1 MGKNQKIFF
10 GILIVVILLGSS
22 LGVAYVAQGDDYHEF
37 FVKERDS
44 ELEKELL
51 QKDTQKVTVDNY
63 SIALKEVLY
72 DSGVKIGYCIFEVTK
87 KGGMPEASIGADR
100 SLLGKN
106 FGENSR
112 FSLSINANSGNTQEA
127 MLKKDKLYIY
137 YSFNVLDSL
146 EHPFNHQVILT
157 DGMQKDDSKDGAY
170 REYIFQLKD
179 TKNNRRYEM
188 NKGAEL
194 LLSPVGIA
202 IRVENAERFEKQKI
216 VLVDKQG
223 KENVVVDTEK
233 EIGTAGSSENAEKDG
248 KQNLLQYMY
257 CFKDFLDIKEIDKV
271 LFNGKELNE
280 VSNQG
285 RE

>member
-1 MGKNQKIFF
+1 
-10 GILIVVILLGSS
+10 
-22 LGVAYVAQGDDYHEF
+22 
-37 FVKERDS
+37 
-44 ELEKELL
+44 
-51 QKDTQKVTVDNY
+51 
-63 SIALKEVLY
+63 
-72 DSGVKIGYCIFEVTK
+72 
-87 KGGMPEASIGADR
+87 
-100 SLLGKN
+100 
-106 FGENSR
+106 
-112 FSLSINANSGNTQEA
+112 
-127 MLKKDKLYIY
+127 
-137 YSFNVLDSL
+137 
-146 EHPFNHQVILT
+146 
-157 DGMQKDDSKDGAY
+157 
-170 REYIFQLKD
+170 
-179 TKNNRRYEM
+179 M

-248 KQNLLQYMY
+248 KQNLLQYTY